1 MSQTRTLRGPVNGGN
16 EILQSSAARGRTGWS
31 ATWHALPRPQRLR
44 ISACVGWVVAATVAF
59 GQPLSRLMLHASQSE
74 LHSYIPLVPLVTG
87 YLLFIRRRSLET
99 EYHSSIGGTV
109 IFGGIAMAA
118 LAAGIAW
125 RARLSVNDGLAL
137 MALAY
142 VSIITA
148 GGFLF
153 LGAKWMASAAFP
165 VVFLLFMVPLPDEAV
180 ILLENASVMG
190 SADVSA
196 FLFRITGTP
205 LVRDDTVFMLPG
217 IVVKVAQEC
226 SGIRSSWVL
235 FITSLVA
242 SHLFLESPWRR
253 FVLVAFV
260 IPLAIV
266 RNGFRILVIGLLC
279 AHVGPHMIDSV
290 IHRRGGPVFF
300 VLSLGP
306 LFLLLAWLRRQE
318 R

>member
-1 MSQTRTLRGPVNGGN
+1 
-16 EILQSSAARGRTGWS
+16 
-31 ATWHALPRPQRLR
+31 LPRPQRLR
-44 ISACVGWVVAATVAF
+44 FCACVGWILAATVAF
-59 GQPLSRLMLHASQSE
+59 GQPLIRLMVHAAQSD
-74 LHSYIPLVPLVTG
+74 LHSYIPLVPLVTC
-87 YLLFIRRRSLET
+87 YLLSIRRRSLET
-99 EYHSSIGGTV
+99 EYRSSIRGTV
-109 IFGGIAMAA
+109 ILGAIAAA
-118 LAAGIAW
+118 TLAAGIAFG
-125 RARLSVNDGLAL
+125 ARLSVNDGLAL

-142 VSIITA
+142 VSTIAA

-153 LGAKWMASAAFP
+153 LGSKWMASAAFP
-165 VVFLLFMVPLPDEAV
+165 VAFLLFMVPLPDGAV
-180 ILLENASVMG
+180 NLLEHASVMG

-279 AHVGPHMIDSV
+279 VHVGPHMIDSV
-290 IHRRGGPVFF
+290 IHRQGGPLFF
-300 VLSLGP
+300 ALSLVP